1 MLSFLFAISL
11 VNWATKLKYCLLIS
25 VSVSLILFIKS
36 VIVSKLLALKLSI
49 KVSLTFKLLI
59 KSSMY
64 LWVSE
69 SLDSTLR
76 ILSCSFNSFNLSLYA
91 SFDSVAFVLRIET
104 SSSRE
109 IFVEFSGLSGVI
121 VGSKRLS
128 ELLILLFNWLIL
140 FK

>member
-1 MLSFLFAISL
+1 
-11 VNWATKLKYCLLIS
+11 
-25 VSVSLILFIKS
+25 
-36 VIVSKLLALKLSI
+36 
-49 KVSLTFKLLI
+49 
-59 KSSMY
+59 MY